1 MAEEFKHDLPE
12 GMTDWIAEAG
22 GGRITC
28 LERHIARREAWVVD
42 VTRPDG
48 SVAEY
53 FLRLDREGDGS
64 GTHSVKSEAK
74 VQTALVETGMK
85 VPAICAWNEDL
96 QAALHQRMP
105 GRADL
110 DNAEPEEQAAVL
122 DDFIQQ
128 LVLLHSLDPH
138 SLGLDHMPIPSTSA
152 ECALGEI
159 EFVEQFLG
167 GMVTDPLY
175 TYSLQWIRN
184 HVPERL
190 DRVSL
195 LQGDTGPANFMFHEG
210 QVSAIVDW
218 EWAHFGDPMEDFGNI
233 CTREFFC
240 PSTPDDGLAPLFR
253 RYEELSG
260 FPVRLD
266 SVRYYRVQQFVRSIV
281 SLARVTEINDPQMPN
296 GMNRAYRYI
305 CERATCEALAD
316 AMGIDLQRPEMSEL
330 SELSENTM
338 ASSLEGVVVRNLRDD
353 VLPAVD
359 GGFPR
364 HRLEHAALLVECL
377 DRQKQLGPHLAGIEL
392 DEIAA
397 LTGRRAHS
405 LDDGLIELDHAI
417 QGWGSENEVEVLR
430 YLARRAW
437 RLEYLWK
444 PVVDLFPDRKFSRI
458 D

>member
-1 MAEEFKHDLPE
+1 MAEELKHDLPE
-12 GMTDWIAEAG
+12 GMTDWIADAG
-22 GGRITC
+22 GGRITR
-28 LERHIARREAWVVD
+28 LDRHIARREAWVVD

-85 VPAICAWNEDL
+85 VPDICAWNEDL

-110 DNAEPEEQAAVL
+110 DNADPQEQAAVL
-122 DDFIQQ
+122 EDFIQQ
-128 LVLLHSLDPH
+128 LVLLHSLDPD
-138 SLGLDHMPIPSTSA
+138 SLGLDHMPIPTTSA
-152 ECALGEI
+152 ECALGEVD
-159 EFVEQFLG
+159 FVEQFLG

-175 TYSLQWIRN
+175 TYSLKWIRN

-233 CTREFFC
+233 CTREFYC
-240 PSTPDDGLAPLFR
+240 PCTPEEGLGPIIR

-260 FPVRLD
+260 FPVHLD

-281 SLARVTEINDPQMPN
+281 SLARITVINDPQMPN
-296 GMNRAYRYI
+296 GMNWAYRYI

-316 AMGIDLQRPEMSEL
+316 AMGVELERPELPQVEL
-330 SELSENTM
+330 G
-338 ASSLEGVVVRNLRDD
+338 SSLERVVVQNLRDE

-359 GGFPR
+359 GDFPR

-377 DRQKQLGPHLAGIEL
+377 DRQKQLGSDLASIEL

-397 LTGRRAHS
+397 LTGSRADSLHDGLME
-405 LDDGLIELDHAI
+405 LDDAI
-417 QGWGSENEVEVLR
+417 KRWGTENEAEVLR

-444 PVVDLFPDRKFSRI
+444 PVVDLFPDRHFSRI

>member
-1 MAEEFKHDLPE
+1 MAEEFKHDLPD
-12 GMTDWIAEAG
+12 GMTDWIAGAG
-22 GGRITC
+22 GGRITH
-28 LERHIARREAWVVD
+28 LKRHIARREAWVVD

-64 GTHSVKSEAK
+64 GTHSVRSEAK

-85 VPAICAWNEDL
+85 VPAIGAWNEDL

-110 DNAEPEEQAAVL
+110 DNAGPEEQAAVL
-122 DDFIQQ
+122 EDFIQQ
-128 LVLLHSLDPH
+128 LALLHSLDPV
-138 SLGLDHMPIPSTSA
+138 SLGLDHMPIPTTSA
-152 ECALGEI
+152 ECALGEVD
-159 EFVEQFLG
+159 FVEQFLG

-184 HVPERL
+184 NVPDRL

-233 CTREFFC
+233 CTREFYC
-240 PSTPDDGLAPLFR
+240 PCTPEEGLAPIIR

-260 FPVRLD
+260 YPVHLD

-281 SLARVTEINDPQMPN
+281 SLARITVINDPQMPN
-296 GMNRAYRYI
+296 GMNWAYRYI

-316 AMGIDLQRPEMSEL
+316 AMGVELERPELPQVEMD
-330 SELSENTM
+330 
-338 ASSLEGVVVRNLRDD
+338 SSLERVVVRNLRDE

-359 GGFPR
+359 GDFPR
-364 HRLEHAALLVECL
+364 HRLEHATLLVECL
-377 DRQKQLGPHLAGIEL
+377 DRQKQLGPQLADTEL

-397 LTGRRAHS
+397 LTGRRADS
-405 LDDGLIELDHAI
+405 LDDGLMELDHAI
-417 QGWGSENEVEVLR
+417 QGWGTENEAEVLR

-444 PVVDLFPDRKFSRI
+444 PVVDLFPGRTFSRI

>member
-1 MAEEFKHDLPE
+1 MAEELKHDLPD

-22 GGRITC
+22 GGHITH
-28 LERHIARREAWVVD
+28 LKRHIARREAWVVD

-48 SVAEY
+48 SVGEY

-85 VPAICAWNEDL
+85 VPAICAWSEDL

-110 DNAEPEEQAAVL
+110 DNAEPDEQASVL
-122 DDFIQQ
+122 EDFIQQ
-128 LVLLHSLDPH
+128 LALLHSLDPD
-138 SLGLDHMPIPSTSA
+138 SLGLDHMPVPSTSE
-152 ECALGEI
+152 ECAMGEV
-159 EFVEQFLG
+159 EFVERFLD
-167 GMVTDPLY
+167 GMVVDPLY
-175 TYSLQWIRN
+175 TFSLQWLRN
-184 HVPERL
+184 NVPEQL

-210 QVSAIVDW
+210 QVSAVVDW

-233 CTREFFC
+233 CAREFYC
-240 PSTPDDGLAPLFR
+240 PSTPDEGLGPIFR

-281 SLARVTEINDPQMPN
+281 SLARITVINDPQMPN
-296 GMNRAYRYI
+296 GMNWAYRYI
-305 CERATCEALAD
+305 CERATCEGLAE
-316 AMGIDLQRPEMSEL
+316 AMGIELERPELPEVEM
-330 SELSENTM
+330 T
-338 ASSLEGVVVRNLRDD
+338 SSLENVVVANLRGE

-359 GGFPR
+359 GDFPR
-364 HRLEHAALLVECL
+364 HRLEHATLLVECL
-377 DRQKQLGPHLAGIEL
+377 DRQKQIGPELAAIEL

-397 LTGRRAHS
+397 LTGNRAAT
-405 LDDGLIELDHAI
+405 LDNGLADLDQAI
-417 QGWGSENEVEVLR
+417 RGWGADRDAEVLR

-444 PVVDLFPDRKFSRI
+444 PVVDLFPGRTFSRI

>member
-1 MAEEFKHDLPE
+1 MADELKHDLPD
-12 GMTDWIAEAG
+12 GMTDWIAEAV
-22 GGRITC
+22 GGRITR

-48 SVAEY
+48 SVGEY

-85 VPAICAWNEDL
+85 VPAICAWSEEL

-122 DDFIQQ
+122 EDFIAQ
-128 LVLLHSLDPH
+128 LVLLHSLDPDE
-138 SLGLDHMPIPSTSA
+138 LGLDHMPVPSTSS

-240 PSTPDDGLAPLFR
+240 PSTPDAGLGPIFR

-260 FPVRLD
+260 FPVHLD

-281 SLARVTEINDPQMPN
+281 SLARVTAVYDPQMPN
-296 GMNRAYRYI
+296 AMNWAYRYI
-305 CERATCEALAD
+305 CERATCEALAE
-316 AMGIDLQRPEMSEL
+316 AMGIELERPELPKVEMS
-330 SELSENTM
+330 
-338 ASSLEGVVVRNLRDD
+338 ASLEGVVVQNLRDE
-353 VLPAVD
+353 VLAAVE
-359 GGFPR
+359 GEFPR
-364 HRLEHAALLVECL
+364 HRLEHATLLVECM
-377 DRQKQLGPHLAGIEL
+377 DRQKQLGPQVAAIEL
-392 DEIAA
+392 DEMAA
-397 LTGRRAHS
+397 LTGRRAAT
-405 LDDGLIELDHAI
+405 LEDGLMELDQAI
-417 QGWGSENEVEVLR
+417 AGWGAKNEAEVLR

-444 PVVDLFPDRKFSRI
+444 PAVDLFPGRFFSRI

>member
-1 MAEEFKHDLPE
+1 MAEELNHDLPD

-22 GGRITC
+22 GGRITH
-28 LERHIARREAWVVD
+28 LKRHIARREAWVVD

-48 SVAEY
+48 SVGEY

-96 QAALHQRMP
+96 QAALHERMP

-110 DNAEPEEQAAVL
+110 DNAEPEEQASVL
-122 DDFIQQ
+122 EDFIQQ
-128 LVLLHSLDPH
+128 LVLLHLLDPD
-138 SLGLDHMPIPSTSA
+138 SLGLDHMPIPTTSA

-159 EFVEQFLG
+159 DFVEQFLG

-184 HVPERL
+184 NVPERL

-195 LQGDTGPANFMFHEG
+195 LQGDTGPANFMFNEG

-233 CTREFFC
+233 CTREFYC
-240 PSTPDDGLAPLFR
+240 PSTPEEGLGPLFR

-260 FPVRLD
+260 IPVHLD

-281 SLARVTEINDPQMPN
+281 SLARITVINDPQMPN
-296 GMNRAYRYI
+296 AMNWAYRYI

-316 AMGIDLQRPEMSEL
+316 AMGIELERPELPDVE
-330 SELSENTM
+330 M
-338 ASSLEGVVVRNLRDD
+338 ASSLEGVIISNLREE

-359 GGFPR
+359 GDFPR
-364 HRLEHAALLVECL
+364 HRLEHATLLVECL
-377 DRQKQLGPHLAGIEL
+377 DLQKQISPQLADIEL

-397 LTGRRAHS
+397 LIGHRSDT
-405 LDDGLIELDHAI
+405 LEDGLMALDKAI
-417 QGWGSENEVEVLR
+417 QSGETEDEAELLR

-437 RLEYLWK
+437 RLEHLWK
-444 PVVDLFPDRKFSRI
+444 PVVDLFPGRTFSRI

>member
-1 MAEEFKHDLPE
+1 MTEEFKHDLPD

-22 GGRITC
+22 GGAITR

-42 VTRPDG
+42 VTRPDE

-85 VPAICAWNEDL
+85 VPAISAWNDDL
-96 QAALHQRMP
+96 QAALHERMP

-122 DDFIQQ
+122 EDFIQQ
-128 LVLLHSLDPH
+128 LVLLHSLDPD
-138 SLGLDHMPIPSTSA
+138 SLGLDHMPIPATSD

-159 EFVEQFLG
+159 DFVEQFLG

-210 QVSAIVDW
+210 RVSAIVDW

-233 CTREFFC
+233 CTREFYC
-240 PSTPDDGLAPLFR
+240 PSTPDEGLAPMFR

-260 FPVRLD
+260 FPVHLD

-281 SLARVTEINDPQMPN
+281 SLARITAINDPQMPN
-296 GMNRAYRYI
+296 AMNWAYRYI

-316 AMGIDLQRPEMSEL
+316 AMGIELERPELPESA
-330 SELSENTM
+330 T
-338 ASSLEGVVVRNLRDD
+338 ASSLEGVVIQNLRDE

-359 GGFPR
+359 GDYPR
-364 HRLEHAALLVECL
+364 HRLEHATLLVECL
-377 DRQKQLGPHLAGIEL
+377 DRQRQFGAELANIEL

-397 LTGRRAHS
+397 LTGRRAGS
-405 LDDGLIELDHAI
+405 LDDGLMGLDHAI
-417 QGWGSENEVEVLR
+417 QGWGREKESEVLR

>member
-1 MAEEFKHDLPE
+1 MAEELNHDLPD
-12 GMTDWIAEAG
+12 GMTEWIAEVG
-22 GGRITC
+22 GGQITH
-28 LERHIARREAWVVD
+28 LKRHIARREAWVVD
-42 VTRPDG
+42 VTRSDG

-74 VQTALVETGMK
+74 VQTALVETGLK
-85 VPAICAWNEDL
+85 VPAICAWNENL
-96 QAALHQRMP
+96 QAALHERMP

-110 DNAEPEEQAAVL
+110 DNADPEEQASVL
-122 DDFIQQ
+122 EDFIQQ
-128 LVLLHSLDPH
+128 LALLHSLDPG
-138 SLGLDHMPIPSTSA
+138 SLELDHMPIPTTSA
-152 ECALGEI
+152 ECALGEV
-159 EFVEQFLG
+159 EFVERFLD
-167 GMVTDPLY
+167 GMVVDPLY
-175 TYSLQWIRN
+175 TFSLQWIRN

-233 CTREFFC
+233 CAREFYC
-240 PSTPDDGLAPLFR
+240 PSTPDEGLGPIFR

-260 FPVRLD
+260 IPVQLD

-281 SLARVTEINDPQMPN
+281 SLARITVINDPQMPN
-296 GMNRAYRYI
+296 GMNWAYRFI

-316 AMGIDLQRPEMSEL
+316 AMGIELERPELPEV
-330 SELSENTM
+330 EM
-338 ASSLEGVVVRNLRDD
+338 AGSLEGVVIANLRDE
-353 VLPAVD
+353 VLAAVTGD
-359 GGFPR
+359 YPR
-364 HRLEHAALLVECL
+364 HRLEHATLLVECL
-377 DRQKQLGPHLAGIEL
+377 DRQKQVGPVLDNIEL
-392 DEIAA
+392 DEIAV
-397 LTGRRAHS
+397 LTGRRS
-405 LDDGLIELDHAI
+405 DTLEDGLMDLDKAI
-417 QGWGSENEVEVLR
+417 QGWGTENEAEVLR

-444 PVVDLFPDRKFSRI
+444 PVVDLFPGRHFSRI

>member
-1 MAEEFKHDLPE
+1 MAEALNHDLPA

-22 GGRITC
+22 GGRITH
-28 LERHIARREAWVVD
+28 LKRHIARREAWVVD
-42 VTRPDG
+42 VARPDG

-96 QAALHQRMP
+96 QAALHERMP

-122 DDFIQQ
+122 EDFIQQ
-128 LVLLHSLDPH
+128 LALLHSLDPD
-138 SLGLDHMPIPSTSA
+138 SLGLDHMPIPTTSA
-152 ECALGEI
+152 ECALGEVD
-159 EFVEQFLG
+159 FVEQFLG

-195 LQGDTGPANFMFHEG
+195 LQGDTGPANFMFLNG

-240 PSTPDDGLAPLFR
+240 PSTPDEGLGPIIR

-260 FPVRLD
+260 FPVQLD
-266 SVRYYRVQQFVRSIV
+266 SVRYYRVQH
-281 SLARVTEINDPQMPN
+281 
-296 GMNRAYRYI
+296 
-305 CERATCEALAD
+305 
-316 AMGIDLQRPEMSEL
+316 EL
-330 SELSENTM
+330 
-338 ASSLEGVVVRNLRDD
+338 G
-353 VLPAVD
+353 LP
-359 GGFPR
+359 
-364 HRLEHAALLVECL
+364 L
-377 DRQKQLGPHLAGIEL
+377 HL
-392 DEIAA
+392 
-397 LTGRRAHS
+397 
-405 LDDGLIELDHAI
+405 
-417 QGWGSENEVEVLR
+417 
-430 YLARRAW
+430 
-437 RLEYLWK
+437 
-444 PVVDLFPDRKFSRI
+444 
-458 D
+458 

>member
-1 MAEEFKHDLPE
+1 MADELKHDLPD

-22 GGRITC
+22 GGRITH
-28 LERHIARREAWVVD
+28 LKRHIARREAWVVD

-53 FLRLDREGDGS
+53 FLRLDRDGDGS

-110 DNAEPEEQAAVL
+110 DNAEAEEQASVL
-122 DDFIQQ
+122 EDFIQQ
-128 LVLLHSLDPH
+128 LVLLHSLDPD
-138 SLGLDHMPIPSTSA
+138 SLGLDHMPIPTTSA

-184 HVPERL
+184 HVPEPL

-195 LQGDTGPANFMFHEG
+195 LQGETGPANFMFHEG

-240 PSTPDDGLAPLFR
+240 PSTPDEGLGPIFR

-260 FPVRLD
+260 FPVHLD

-281 SLARVTEINDPQMPN
+281 SLARITVINDPQMPN
-296 GMNRAYRYI
+296 GMNWAYRYI

-316 AMGIDLQRPEMSEL
+316 AMGIELERPELPQVEMG
-330 SELSENTM
+330 
-338 ASSLEGVVVRNLRDD
+338 SSLEGVVIQNLRDE
-353 VLPAVD
+353 VLPTVEGD
-359 GGFPR
+359 YPR
-364 HRLEHAALLVECL
+364 HRLEHATLLVECL
-377 DRQKQLGPHLAGIEL
+377 DRQKQLGPHLADIEL

-397 LTGRRAHS
+397 LTGRRADK
-405 LDDGLIELDHAI
+405 LEEGLMDLEQAI
-417 QGWGSENEVEVLR
+417 QGWGTQNEAEVLR

-437 RLEYLWK
+437 RQEHLWK
-444 PVVDLFPDRKFSRI
+444 PVVDLFPGRTFSRI

>member
-1 MAEEFKHDLPE
+1 MAEEFKHDLPD

-96 QAALHQRMP
+96 QAALHERMP

-122 DDFIQQ
+122 EDFIQQ
-128 LVLLHSLDPH
+128 LVLLHSLDPD
-138 SLGLDHMPIPSTSA
+138 SLNLDHMPVPTTSS

-218 EWAHFGDPMEDFGNI
+218 EWAHFGDPHGGLWQYLHPGVLLPFNSRRGSRSAVSPI
-233 CTREFFC
+233 RGVVRVSPCTSTQFATTGC
-240 PSTPDDGLAPLFR
+240 SSLCGPSCPWPALPPSTTPKCP
-253 RYEELSG
+253 
-260 FPVRLD
+260 
-266 SVRYYRVQQFVRSIV
+266 
-281 SLARVTEINDPQMPN
+281 MP
-296 GMNRAYRYI
+296 
-305 CERATCEALAD
+305 
-316 AMGIDLQRPEMSEL
+316 
-330 SELSENTM
+330 
-338 ASSLEGVVVRNLRDD
+338 
-353 VLPAVD
+353 
-359 GGFPR
+359 
-364 HRLEHAALLVECL
+364 
-377 DRQKQLGPHLAGIEL
+377 
-392 DEIAA
+392 
-397 LTGRRAHS
+397 
-405 LDDGLIELDHAI
+405 
-417 QGWGSENEVEVLR
+417 
-430 YLARRAW
+430 
-437 RLEYLWK
+437 
-444 PVVDLFPDRKFSRI
+444 
-458 D
+458 

>member
-1 MAEEFKHDLPE
+1 MAEEFNHDLPD

-22 GGRITC
+22 GGRITH
-28 LERHIARREAWVVD
+28 LKRHIARREAWVVD

-110 DNAEPEEQAAVL
+110 DNADPQEQAAVL
-122 DDFIQQ
+122 EDFIQQ
-128 LVLLHSLDPH
+128 LVTLHLLDPN
-138 SLGLDHMPIPSTSA
+138 SLGLDHMPIPTTSA

-159 EFVEQFLG
+159 DFVEQFLG

-175 TYSLQWIRN
+175 TYSLRWIRN
-184 HVPERL
+184 NVPERL
-190 DRVSL
+190 ERVSL
-195 LQGDTGPANFMFHEG
+195 LQGDTGPANFMFNEG

-233 CTREFFC
+233 CTREFYC
-240 PSTPDDGLAPLFR
+240 PSTPEEGLGPLFR

-260 FPVRLD
+260 IPVHLD

-281 SLARVTEINDPQMPN
+281 SLARITVINDPQMPN
-296 GMNRAYRYI
+296 AMNWAYRYI

-316 AMGIDLQRPEMSEL
+316 AMGIELERPELPDVE
-330 SELSENTM
+330 M
-338 ASSLEGVVVRNLRDD
+338 ASSLEGVIISNLREE
-353 VLPAVD
+353 VLSAVEGD
-359 GGFPR
+359 FPR
-364 HRLEHAALLVECL
+364 HRLDHATLLVECL
-377 DRQKQLGPHLAGIEL
+377 DRQKQIGPQLADIEL
-392 DEIAA
+392 DEIAV
-397 LTGRRAHS
+397 LTGHRS
-405 LDDGLIELDHAI
+405 DTLEDGLMALDKAI
-417 QGWGSENEVEVLR
+417 QSQGAGNEEDVLR

-444 PVVDLFPDRKFSRI
+444 PVVDLFPGRTFSRI